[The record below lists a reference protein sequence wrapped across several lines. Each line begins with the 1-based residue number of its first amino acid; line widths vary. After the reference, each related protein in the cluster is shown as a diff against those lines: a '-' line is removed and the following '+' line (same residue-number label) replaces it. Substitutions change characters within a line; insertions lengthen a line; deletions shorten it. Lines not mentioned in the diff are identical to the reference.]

1 MRGSKKKFFWG
12 RVQGVIVLAGG
23 GGDQRPFLVILL
35 HVWECHKFECSWE
48 SGSRSAHD

>member
-1 MRGSKKKFFWG
+1 MRGSKKKILLG
-12 RVQGVIVLAGG
+12 EVQGVIVLAG

-35 HVWECHKFECSWE
+35 HVWECHKFECSGE